1 MGDAVRVAVVHDWLE
16 SWRGG
21 ERVLAEILRL
31 YPQADLFALVDF
43 LSDADRKALLGKRAT
58 TSFIQNMPFAESS
71 FRLWLPL
78 FPRAI
83 ESLDLSSYELVISSS
98 HAVAK
103 GVMTHRRQVHIC
115 YCFTPMRYA
124 WDLREQYLRQT
135 GFDRGLRG
143 LLVRPVLTR
152 LRAWD
157 RAASA
162 RVDHF
167 IAISRHI
174 ADRIRRCYGRDS
186 TVIYPP
192 VAVAPDAN
200 FGPRGDHYV
209 TVSQLVPYKRI
220 DLIVQAFARL
230 PEHRLVI
237 VGDGPERRRIEA
249 TATPNVR
256 FLGRLPERE
265 RDQWLATARAFI
277 FAAEEDFGI
286 APLEAQ
292 ALGTPVIAYAG
303 GASSETIVGNEGDTP
318 TGILYREQTS
328 TAIVEALREFERS
341 ASRIR
346 PEACRE
352 NARRFDVHRFRRDL
366 LAFVD
371 ARAPG
376 AVRLMLSP

>member
-1 MGDAVRVAVVHDWLE
+1 
-16 SWRGG
+16 
-21 ERVLAEILRL
+21 VLAEILRL
-31 YPQADLFALVDF
+31 YPKADLFALVDF
-43 LSDADRKALLGKRAT
+43 LPDADRKALLGKRAT
-58 TSFIQNMPFAESS
+58 TSFIQNIPFAESS

-103 GVMTHRRQVHIC
+103 GVMTHRGQVHIC

-124 WDLREQYLRQT
+124 WDLREQYLRRM

-143 LLVRPVLTR
+143 MLVRPVLSR

-162 RVDHF
+162 RVDYF

-174 ADRIRRCYGRDS
+174 ADRIRRCYDRES

-192 VAVAPDAN
+192 VAVAPTAD

-220 DLIVQAFARL
+220 DLIVQAFANL

-256 FLGRLPERE
+256 FLGWLPEHE
-265 RDQWLATARAFI
+265 RAGGSHPRAFI
-277 FAAEEDFGI
+277 FRMTSV
-286 APLEAQ
+286 APPGPSARH
-292 ALGTPVIAYAG
+292 ARHRAAG
-303 GASSETIVGNEGDTP
+303 GASSETIVGMDSDTP
-318 TGILYREQTS
+318 RAFCT
-328 TAIVEALREFERS
+328 
-341 ASRIR
+341 ASRPPRHRRALAIQAHAFAIR

-352 NARRFDVHRFRRDL
+352 NAHRFDVDRFRRDL

-371 ARAPG
+371 ARVPNATLTGP
-376 AVRLMLSP
+376 SP